1 MEVNASNRHL
11 NISSGFVSDF
21 HQKFFGFGCRIFR
34 IQKQIQNVQID
45 SGTQVVNVWNEDVF
59 SSLEK
64 DRFGSFS
71 MFDDK

>member
-45 SGTQVVNVWNEDVF
+45 SGTQVVNV
-59 SSLEK
+59 
-64 DRFGSFS
+64 
-71 MFDDK
+71 